1 MSWIKYNTKLFTEVW
16 DEADKFKTDY
26 KASGLYDAVTSN
38 GVTNYHNSLTDANI
52 VLLYY
57 MLYARYGNSPIANL
71 DENQFKYKVYSIIF
85 QYGPKWQK
93 ELEVQDTLRGLNEAQ
108 LLQGAKTI
116 YNKAY
121 NDATA
126 PSTQTT
132 EETPFINEQNV
143 SNYKKNK
150 LGAYAELLSL
160 LKTNV
165 SDVFLDRFR
174 KLFKTVISPDHPTVY
189 VTDLEEEN
197 EDD

>member
-57 MLYARYGNSPIANL
+57 MLYARYGNSPISNL

-93 ELEVQDTLRGLNEAQ
+93 ELEIQDTLRGLDETQ

-126 PSTQTT
+126 PSTQTM

-174 KLFKTVISPDHPTVY
+174 KLFKTVVAPEHPTLY